1 MILVTVGTQ
10 LPFDRLVEPVARWA
24 RSRGVTDVYFQHG
37 GTTVDLNGFESAA
50 FLSPEQSAK
59 LLDQA
64 DVVVAHV
71 GMGTILGCL
80 ERGKPIVLLPRKASL
95 GETRNEHQT
104 ASARSLE
111 GREGVFIAWEANELD
126 ALLDRVDQLKGGKRI
141 GSDASPELIQTTR
154 QFVTRTTGNEQHAL
168 PSGGAKRRKRVLAI
182 ASKGGHWTELRRIA
196 PALEGCDVLWACTDI
211 TMSAEVTSGRFT
223 TVPDANRWQ
232 KLRLLWC
239 ALRIALLV
247 LKERPDVVV
256 STGAAPGYFAL
267 RVASL
272 IGRRTLWLDS
282 VANAEELSMSGQKAA
297 AFATLALTQWPE
309 LGESLPPRATRQRGR
324 IYHAGAVV

>member
-1 MILVTVGTQ
+1 VILVTVGTQ

-24 RSRGVTDVYFQHG
+24 RARGVTDVYFQHG
-37 GTTVDLNGFESAA
+37 GTVVDLNGFQSAA
-50 FLSPEQSAK
+50 FLSPEEAAK

-126 ALLDRVDQLKGGKRI
+126 DILDRVDQLKGGERI

-154 QFVTRTTGNEQHAL
+154 QFVKRTATKEQPTHS
-168 PSGGAKRRKRVLAI
+168 SGAAKPRKKVLAI

-211 TMSAEVTSGRFT
+211 TMSAEVASGRFT

-247 LKERPDVVV
+247 LKERPDVVI

-309 LGESLPPRATRQRGR
+309 LGEALPPRPARQRGR

>member
-1 MILVTVGTQ
+1 MS
-10 LPFDRLVEPVARWA
+10 
-24 RSRGVTDVYFQHG
+24 RSR
-37 GTTVDLNGFESAA
+37 
-50 FLSPEQSAK
+50 P
-59 LLDQA
+59 
-64 DVVVAHV
+64 
-71 GMGTILGCL
+71 
-80 ERGKPIVLLPRKASL
+80 
-95 GETRNEHQT
+95 
-104 ASARSLE
+104 
-111 GREGVFIAWEANELD
+111 
-126 ALLDRVDQLKGGKRI
+126 
-141 GSDASPELIQTTR
+141 
-154 QFVTRTTGNEQHAL
+154 
-168 PSGGAKRRKRVLAI
+168 RVLAI

-196 PALEGCDVLWACTDI
+196 PALEGCDVLW
-211 TMSAEVTSGRFT
+211 
-223 TVPDANRWQ
+223 ANRWQ

-309 LGESLPPRATRQRGR
+309 LGESLPPRTTRQRGR